1 MAKLLSD
8 TLPAPVPA
16 APLPA
21 QPAPHNLAAEM
32 AVIGAI
38 LFDNNAHQRVGDI
51 LKPGDFYSPANQAV
65 YEVLDRIISTG
76 KVANAVTLQEHFERD
91 GQLSEIGG
99 VRYLAELINSAAFGP
114 EIGDYARLI
123 HDLAIRRELI
133 QIGSEIVQRASISS
147 LEETGE
153 AQIQNAEKRLFALA
167 EKGAG
172 QQGFVSFASAL
183 ATSIATAATAYQRDG
198 KIAGVSSGLDDL
210 DRMLGGLH
218 KSDLI
223 ILAARPSMG
232 KTALA
237 TNIAYN
243 AARRCRRIQTA
254 SGWKTDDGAVV
265 AFYSLEMSA
274 DQLATRVLADIADVP
289 SDKIRRGEIT
299 GRDYENIREA
309 ASQLE
314 TLPFYIDDTG
324 GISISQLAA
333 RARRQQRMHGL
344 DLMIVDYLQL
354 ITTTGGGKDA
364 NRVQEVTMITKSL
377 KALAKELQV
386 PIIALSQLSRQVE
399 NREDKRPQLSDLR
412 ESGSIEQDADVVMF
426 IYREAYY
433 LERQEPSEDDP
444 KYLEWQERV
453 NSRRNVAEVIIGK
466 QRHGPI
472 GRVEVGFESS
482 RVRFSNLDKRY
493 QTDDPGE

>member
-1 MAKLLSD
+1 MAKPQPEPAA
-8 TLPAPVPA
+8 TPIPAPPA
-16 APLPA
+16 ADP
-21 QPAPHNLAAEM
+21 PHNLSAEM

-51 LKPGDFYSPANQAV
+51 LKPGDFYSPANSAV
-65 YEVLDRIISTG
+65 YEVLDRIISSG
-76 KVANAVTLQEHFERD
+76 RVANAVTLQEHFERD
-91 GQLSEIGG
+91 GQLADIGG

-123 HDLAIRRELI
+123 HDLALRRELI
-133 QIGSEIVQRASISS
+133 QIGSEIVQRASAAS
-147 LEETGE
+147 LDESGD
-153 AQIQNAEKRLFALA
+153 AQIASAEKRLFSLA

-172 QQGFVSFASAL
+172 QQGFMSFASAL
-183 ATSIATAATAYQRDG
+183 ATSIQTATTAYQREG
-198 KIAGVSSGLDDL
+198 KIAGVATGLDDL

-218 KSDLI
+218 KSDLV

-243 AARRCRRIQTA
+243 AARRCRRAPGPNGHLRTE
-254 SGWKTDDGAVV
+254 DGAVV

-309 ASQLE
+309 AVQLE
-314 TLPFYIDDTG
+314 SLPIYIDDTG

-333 RARRQQRMHGL
+333 RARRQQRLHGL

-354 ITTTGGGKDA
+354 ITTTGGAKDG
-364 NRVQEVTMITKSL
+364 RVQEVTQITKAL
-377 KALAKELQV
+377 KSLAKELQI
-386 PIIALSQLSRQVE
+386 PIVALSQLSRQVE
-399 NREDKRPQLSDLR
+399 ARDPPRPQLSDLR

-433 LERQEPSEDDP
+433 LERKEPNEDDP

-453 NSRRNVAEVIIGK
+453 NSKRNVAEVIIAK

-472 GRVEVGFESS
+472 GKVELGFEAS
-482 RVRFSNLDKRY
+482 RVRFSNLAKGAYD
-493 QTDDPGE
+493 EH

>member
-1 MAKLLSD
+1 MAKLFSD
-8 TLPAPVPA
+8 NLQTPSPA
-16 APLPA
+16 AVAPS

-51 LKPGDFYSPANQAV
+51 LKPGDFYSPANAAV
-65 YEVLDRIISTG
+65 YEVLDRVISTG

-133 QIGSEIVQRASISS
+133 QIGSEIVQRASIAS
-147 LEETGE
+147 LDEPGD
-153 AQIQNAEKRLFALA
+153 AQIQEAEKRLFALA

-210 DRMLGGLH
+210 DHMLGGLH

-232 KTALA
+232 KSALA

-243 AARRCRRIQTA
+243 AARRCRR
-254 SGWKTDDGAVV
+254 V
-265 AFYSLEMSA
+265 
-274 DQLATRVLADIADVP
+274 
-289 SDKIRRGEIT
+289 
-299 GRDYENIREA
+299 
-309 ASQLE
+309 
-314 TLPFYIDDTG
+314 
-324 GISISQLAA
+324 
-333 RARRQQRMHGL
+333 
-344 DLMIVDYLQL
+344 
-354 ITTTGGGKDA
+354 
-364 NRVQEVTMITKSL
+364 
-377 KALAKELQV
+377 
-386 PIIALSQLSRQVE
+386 
-399 NREDKRPQLSDLR
+399 
-412 ESGSIEQDADVVMF
+412 
-426 IYREAYY
+426 
-433 LERQEPSEDDP
+433 
-444 KYLEWQERV
+444 
-453 NSRRNVAEVIIGK
+453 
-466 QRHGPI
+466 
-472 GRVEVGFESS
+472 
-482 RVRFSNLDKRY
+482 
-493 QTDDPGE
+493 